1 MFTFF
6 FLFLDYAVAESFE
19 LMNSLAKLCVTFWTE
34 GVVSCGVRCTVFCL
48 PCGCVTCGTWA
59 GPFQLNF
66 VVKSARTEV
75 ALHFLILYLWRY
87 LSTSCAQGFSF
98 AHIFRTD
105 LIYFVLCKR
114 TGCELIVHF
123 VVWQLPNLTQWARQF
138 TMSVEAWVRFC
149 GPLWCNISMRC

>member
-1 MFTFF
+1 MLTFF

-48 PCGCVTCGTWA
+48 WMRDLRNMSRPFSAEFRREVSKNGGCSPFSCSLPVTIS
-59 GPFQLNF
+59 
-66 VVKSARTEV
+66 VY
-75 ALHFLILYLWRY
+75 FLCSRIFFC
-87 LSTSCAQGFSF
+87 SK
-98 AHIFRTD
+98 FRTD

-123 VVWQLPNLTQWARQF
+123 VVWQLPNLAQWARQF
-138 TMSVEAWVRFC
+138 TMSVEAGVRFC